1 LRWKSVLLAS
11 GLWLAPA
18 PVPAQNTTE
27 PATTNTPATDSV
39 GPRELQNFSL
49 PGTTTRPGEQAPVVA
64 PAVPAPQPRTETAQ
78 PVAKS
83 TSATPAR
90 RTASR
95 ETPAQPVATSIAP
108 PPETQAPAPSGARP
122 LPNGKATAALQP
134 SFGPPLP
141 SAMNQEQPSS
151 ALPPERN
158 VNFLPW
164 LIAALALGGGVAFL
178 LLRRRPREAS
188 AGAGAEFDLFTHP
201 APTPEPRPQ
210 AEPRPQP
217 APAPRPSTTSPQ
229 PAPKPVS
236 RPSAPVGI
244 VASRLRPSI
253 EIGVQPLRCVAN
265 EDQVSVEFEIELFN
279 SGTAPARAVLAEASL
294 LNAGTT
300 QEQELTNFFANPV
313 GAGNRLDAIPPLWR
327 ITLKSQVVA
336 PRAAIQEYAVG
347 GRKAFVPVIA
357 FNALYEW
364 SGGKG
369 QTSAAYLVGRE
380 TGQEKLGPLHIDEGA
395 REYYGLGAHQLPT
408 ALRT

>member
-1 LRWKSVLLAS
+1 MRAILRWKSVLLVS
-11 GLWLAPA
+11 GLWLVPA
-18 PVPAQNTTE
+18 SALAQNTTE
-27 PATTNTPATDSV
+27 PATTNTPPTDTV

-49 PGTTTRPGEQAPVVA
+49 PGTTTRPAEQAPAA
-64 PAVPAPQPRTETAQ
+64 PAVPAPQPRTESST
-78 PVAKS
+78 PVAESPAGK
-83 TSATPAR
+83 TAR
-90 RTASR
+90 RTISR
-95 ETPAQPVATSIAP
+95 ETPP
-108 PPETQAPAPSGARP
+108 QAPAAATVPGPLAKAPGASAAP
-122 LPNGKATAALQP
+122 LLPVGNSATAALQP
-134 SFGPPLP
+134 SLGPPSVP
-141 SAMNQEQPSS
+141 QQAQPT
-151 ALPPERN
+151 ATLAPERKID
-158 VNFLPW
+158 FLPW
-164 LIAALALGGGVAFL
+164 LAAALALA
-178 LLRRRPREAS
+178 
-188 AGAGAEFDLFTHP
+188 AGAGLLLWWRRSREAYAAAGVEFDLLAP
-201 APTPEPRPQ
+201 ADPTPEPQPQPQPQ
-210 AEPRPQP
+210 ARPTP
-217 APAPRPSTTSPQ
+217 SRAPAAEPATRP
-229 PAPKPVS
+229 PA

-279 SGTAPARAVLAEASL
+279 AGTAPARAVLAEASL
-294 LNAGTT
+294 LNAGAT
-300 QEQELTNFFANPV
+300 QERELTNFFANPV
-313 GAGNRLDAIPPLWR
+313 GAGNRLDAIPPLRR

-380 TGQEKLGPLHIDEGA
+380 TGREKLGPLHIDEGA